1 MIQLYIHVDPRHD
14 GWKQMQ
20 VHTKR
25 SLTTIPTCGR
35 QGSTTTNTKLT
46 YNLFTP
52 GPSVRLVENLA
63 EDQLPLLLLLQV
75 PEVVLVHHPVGPL
88 LVEVLFCGNGRSSCW
103 CAAPEPFLLPVC
115 RPLTITG
122 KVLPVLCH
130 IACMPHS
137 DYILRRVHVPLLNAL
152 ELRWKKCFLRPLSVI
167 PAVLWNIGFS
177 VPSWHFH
184 NIFGMLQ
191 SLDSLFIN
199 CQIVIAS
206 PGLRLKRKI
215 EL

>member
-35 QGSTTTNTKLT
+35 QGSTTSNTKLT

-88 LVEVLFCGNGRSSCW
+88 LVEVLCFAGMVEVLVGVQHQNLFCCPSAGR
-103 CAAPEPFLLPVC
+103 
-115 RPLTITG
+115 
-122 KVLPVLCH
+122 
-130 IACMPHS
+130 
-137 DYILRRVHVPLLNAL
+137 
-152 ELRWKKCFLRPLSVI
+152 
-167 PAVLWNIGFS
+167 
-177 VPSWHFH
+177 
-184 NIFGMLQ
+184 
-191 SLDSLFIN
+191 
-199 CQIVIAS
+199 
-206 PGLRLKRKI
+206 
-215 EL
+215 

>member
-35 QGSTTTNTKLT
+35 QGSTSTNIKLT

-88 LVEVLFCGNGRSSCW
+88 LVEVLVGVQHKT
-103 CAAPEPFLLPVC
+103 FLLPVC

-130 IACMPHS
+130 IVCISHS
-137 DYILRRVHVPLLNAL
+137 DYILRRVHAPLLNAL
-152 ELRWKKCFLRPLSVI
+152 ELHWKKCFLRPLSVI
-167 PAVLWNIGFS
+167 PAVLWNTGFS

-191 SLDSLFIN
+191 SLVSLFIN

>member
-25 SLTTIPTCGR
+25 SLTTIQTCGR

-88 LVEVLFCGNGRSSCW
+88 LVEVLVGVQHQNRFDAR
-103 CAAPEPFLLPVC
+103 LPAVDHH
-115 RPLTITG
+115 RQG
-122 KVLPVLCH
+122 
-130 IACMPHS
+130 IAGVVPH
-137 DYILRRVHVPLLNAL
+137 RVHA
-152 ELRWKKCFLRPLSVI
+152 
-167 PAVLWNIGFS
+167 A
-177 VPSWHFH
+177 
-184 NIFGMLQ
+184 
-191 SLDSLFIN
+191 
-199 CQIVIAS
+199 
-206 PGLRLKRKI
+206 LRLYLATRPRAPFERPGI
-215 EL
+215 VLEEMLP

>member
-88 LVEVLFCGNGRSSCW
+88 LVEVLVGVQHQNLFCCPSAGRWPSPTRYCRSCATSRACRTPTVSCDASTCPFW
-103 CAAPEPFLLPVC
+103 TPWNCAG
-115 RPLTITG
+115 RN
-122 KVLPVLCH
+122 
-130 IACMPHS
+130 ACLGHLVWYM
-137 DYILRRVHVPLLNAL
+137 
-152 ELRWKKCFLRPLSVI
+152 
-167 PAVLWNIGFS
+167 
-177 VPSWHFH
+177 
-184 NIFGMLQ
+184 
-191 SLDSLFIN
+191 
-199 CQIVIAS
+199 
-206 PGLRLKRKI
+206 
-215 EL
+215 

>member
-52 GPSVRLVENLA
+52 GPSVRLVENILQRTSSRSFSCSRSPRWYWCIT
-63 EDQLPLLLLLQV
+63 QL
-75 PEVVLVHHPVGPL
+75 VL
-88 LVEVLFCGNGRSSCW
+88 CW
-103 CAAPEPFLLPVC
+103 SKFLSVCSTRIFLLPVC

-122 KVLPVLCH
+122 KVLSVLCR
-130 IACMPHS
+130 IACMPHF
-137 DYILRRVHVPLLNAL
+137 DCILWRVHLPLLNAL
-152 ELRWKKCFLRPLSVI
+152 ELCWKKSLLRPLSVI
-167 PAVLWNIGFS
+167 PAVLWNTGFS
-177 VPSWHFH
+177 VPSRHFH

-191 SLDSLFIN
+191 SLVSLFIN
-199 CQIVIAS
+199 CQIVIALS
-206 PGLRLKRKI
+206 GLRIKRKI
-215 EL
+215 DL

>member
-88 LVEVLFCGNGRSSCW
+88 LVEVLVGVQHQNLFCAR
-103 CAAPEPFLLPVC
+103 LPAVDHH
-115 RPLTITG
+115 RQG
-122 KVLPVLCH
+122 
-130 IACMPHS
+130 IAGLVPH
-137 DYILRRVHVPLLNAL
+137 RVHAALRLYLATRPRAPFERPGIAL
-152 ELRWKKCFLRPLSVI
+152 EE
-167 PAVLWNIGFS
+167 
-177 VPSWHFH
+177 
-184 NIFGMLQ
+184 ML
-191 SLDSLFIN
+191 
-199 CQIVIAS
+199 
-206 PGLRLKRKI
+206 P
-215 EL
+215 

>member
-1 MIQLYIHVDPRHD
+1 
-14 GWKQMQ
+14 MQ

-88 LVEVLFCGNGRSSCW
+88 LVEVLVGVQHQNLFCCPS
-103 CAAPEPFLLPVC
+103 C

-137 DYILRRVHVPLLNAL
+137 DCILRRVDVPLLNAL
-152 ELRWKKCFLRPLSVI
+152 ELRWKKCLLRPLSVI
-167 PAVLWNIGFS
+167 PAVLSNTGFS
-177 VPSWHFH
+177 VRSWHFH

-191 SLDSLFIN
+191 SLVSLFIN

>member
-1 MIQLYIHVDPRHD
+1 MIQLYIHADPRHD

-20 VHTKR
+20 FHTKR

-88 LVEVLFCGNGRSSCW
+88 LVEVLVGVQHQNLF
-103 CAAPEPFLLPVC
+103 AARLPAVDHH
-115 RPLTITG
+115 RQGIAGVVP
-122 KVLPVLCH
+122 H
-130 IACMPHS
+130 ACMLHS
-137 DYILRRVHVPLLNAL
+137 DCILRRVHVPLLNAL
-152 ELRWKKCFLRPLSVI
+152 ELRWKKCLLRPQCDTCS
-167 PAVLWNIGFS
+167 
-177 VPSWHFH
+177 
-184 NIFGMLQ
+184 
-191 SLDSLFIN
+191 
-199 CQIVIAS
+199 IVEY
-206 PGLRLKRKI
+206 RF
-215 EL
+215 

>member
-1 MIQLYIHVDPRHD
+1 MSGRKSCRGPAPAP
-14 GWKQMQ
+14 
-20 VHTKR
+20 
-25 SLTTIPTCGR
+25 SLA
-35 QGSTTTNTKLT
+35 
-46 YNLFTP
+46 P
-52 GPSVRLVENLA
+52 GPRGGTGASPSWSSA
-63 EDQLPLLLLLQV
+63 
-75 PEVVLVHHPVGPL
+75 
-88 LVEVLFCGNGRSSCW
+88 GRSSCW

-115 RPLTITG
+115 RSLTITS

-137 DYILRRVHVPLLNAL
+137 DCILRRIRLPLLNAL
-152 ELRWKKCFLRPLSVI
+152 ELRWKKCLLKPLSVI
-167 PAVLWNIGFS
+167 PAVLWNTGFS
-177 VPSWHFH
+177 VPTWHFH

-191 SLDSLFIN
+191 SLVSLFIN